1 MAPLGS
7 NADVLTETTIPP
19 WLDVFSGTPNITLQL
34 LFAGQ
39 PPISQHSNN
48 GLLLTIAQTSAQPAV
63 FLSGS
68 SLEAASFYT
77 LLTLDPDAFS
87 PSTPMLKNVV
97 HWIISNIPGSISSTQ
112 DAAQVGEIALR
123 YLEPRPPTVF
133 PPPYGIHRYYNLL
146 FKQAHKHENSPNITT
161 PLPSNFNTRDFIRTY
176 GLEYPIG
183 GTIYKVDV
191 DS

>member
-19 WLDVFSGTPNITLQL
+19 WLDVFGGTPNITLKL

-39 PPISQHSNN
+39 PPISQQSNN
-48 GLLLTIAQTSAQPAV
+48 GRLLTIAQTSTQPAI

-68 SLEAASFYT
+68 SLDGASSYA

-87 PSTPMLKNVV
+87 PSTPILKNVV
-97 HWIISNIPGSISSTQ
+97 HWIISNIPGSISPTQ
-112 DAAQVGEIALR
+112 DAAQVGEIVLR
-123 YLEPRPPTVF
+123 YLEPRAPTFF

-146 FKQAHKHENSPNITT
+146 FKQAHKHENIRNITT
-161 PLPSNFNTRDFIRTY
+161 PLPSNFNTRDFIETY
-176 GLEYPIG
+176 GLEFPVAGNVYR
-183 GTIYKVDV
+183 VDV